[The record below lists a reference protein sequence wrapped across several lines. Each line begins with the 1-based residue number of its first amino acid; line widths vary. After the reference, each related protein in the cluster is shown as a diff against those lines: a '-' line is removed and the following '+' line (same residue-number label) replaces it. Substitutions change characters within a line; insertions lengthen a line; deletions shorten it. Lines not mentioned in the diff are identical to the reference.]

1 MKQTSPFFVPEEM
14 GNSSFPD
21 IEGTAWVLKTSVIK
35 LDPPII
41 IIVIKIIIMII
52 ENCCIALFSN

>member
-1 MKQTSPFFVPEEM
+1 M

-41 IIVIKIIIMII
+41 IIVIKIIIVII